1 VGNGTRARGKSSR
14 SVKMAVQP
22 IWFVLG
28 MRNCSPLY
36 AGATGRARATTS
48 AADKRGR
55 KSTFR
60 LTAK

>member
-1 VGNGTRARGKSSR
+1 
-14 SVKMAVQP
+14 MAVQP